1 MRNLSVLN
9 KDSLFNLGDWVCF
22 PPCIDT
28 PDQIKELGIARR
40 GRGLLLVPLEC
51 PRASLL
57 LGCFEVAA
65 C

>member
-1 MRNLSVLN
+1 MTQEVGYVFLHILI
-9 KDSLFNLGDWVCF
+9 L
-22 PPCIDT
+22 
-28 PDQIKELGIARR
+28 QIKELGIARR
-40 GRGLLLVPLEC
+40 GRGLLLLVPLEC